1 MAKPGIFS
9 VEINFRN
16 LMPLKLG
23 QAMTLAQANS
33 LFFLFLCGYTKS
45 NEFCVKPVQTK
56 PFDFVVLT
64 LTSKIGQKSDS

>member
-33 LFFLFLCGYTKS
+33 PFFSYVVIPKVMS
-45 NEFCVKPVQTK
+45 FCVKPVQTK